1 MMIMSN
7 FIDEAERHAEL
18 YDAFTPRQQRV
29 LKIVTEATL
38 APRDDAYIRAFL
50 HTNHVTDSEIHWLE
64 RTGHYLPN
72 YA

>member
-18 YDAFTPRQQRV
+18 YDAFTPRQQWIFE
-29 LKIVTEATL
+29 IVTKATL
-38 APRDDAYIRAFL
+38 VPRDDAYIRPFL
-50 HTNHVTDSEIHWLE
+50 HTKRVTDSEIHWLE
-64 RTGHYLPN
+64 RTGHYLPI